1 MELPLALSD
10 EILKILAQNYN
21 KTYSLEDL
29 TSIIMLTDNT
39 CSEVECQAKVLDVL
53 IQLDDDELIVLNPE
67 TDESSI
73 TKKGVIKQT
82 IKI

>member
-1 MELPLALSD
+1 MALSD

>member
-82 IKI
+82 MKI